1 MTSKASDN
9 KTKPTEITVEAFL
22 AGVSPER
29 AAEARALCALME
41 RASGET
47 ATMWGPSISG
57 FGTHHYRYESG
68 REGSTPAVG
77 FSPRKPA
84 IVFYGLAGS
93 VDGDEGLA
101 RLGKVTTG
109 KGCIYLKR
117 LGDANLAGLEDLIAR
132 AVVHRRETSLPAPTP

>member
-1 MTSKASDN
+1 MATKPAAN
-9 KTKPTEITVEAFL
+9 KTKPTEITVETFL
-22 AGVSPER
+22 SGVSPER
-29 AAEARALCALME
+29 AAEARAICALME
-41 RASGET
+41 RASGEE
-47 ATMWGPSISG
+47 ATMWGPSIIG

-84 IVFYGLAGS
+84 IVFYGLAG
-93 VDGDEGLA
+93 VVEGDDDLA

-117 LGDANLAGLEDLIAR
+117 LSDANLGSLEDLIAR
-132 AVVHRRETSLPAPTP
+132 AVIHRRETSVTPSA

>member
-1 MTSKASDN
+1 MATKPSAN

-29 AAEARALCALME
+29 AEEARALCALIE
-41 RASGET
+41 RLSGEA
-47 ATMWGPSISG
+47 ATMWGPSIIG

-68 REGSTPAVG
+68 REGATPAVG

-84 IVFYGLAGS
+84 IVFYGLAG
-93 VDGDEGLA
+93 VVAGDDDLA
-101 RLGKVTTG
+101 KLGKVTTG

-117 LGDANLAGLEDLIAR
+117 LSDANPGALEDLIAR
-132 AVVHRRETSLPAPTP
+132 AVIHRRETSVTPRE